1 MIPSYC
7 RPFLEMS
14 NRPKYSVDLQKI
26 TYINTFMY
34 HLDSEVDLL
43 HKAIEENDIIRVHN
57 VLYSIK
63 NRCEKLLEKE
73 VKPMLEK
80 EIKKQNK
87 TTKRCKP

>member
-7 RPFLEMS
+7 RPFFEMP

-26 TYINTFMY
+26 TYIDTFMY
-34 HLDSEVDLL
+34 HLDDEVNLL
-43 HKAIEENDIIRVHN
+43 YKAIEENDIIRVHN

-73 VKPMLEK
+73 VKPILEE
-80 EIKKQNK
+80 EIKKAKESNQK
-87 TTKRCKP
+87 T

>member
-7 RPFLEMS
+7 RPFFEMPD
-14 NRPKYSVDLQKI
+14 RPKYSVNLQKI
-26 TYINTFMY
+26 TYIDTFMY
-34 HLDSEVDLL
+34 HLDDEVNLL

-63 NRCEKLLEKE
+63 NRCEKLLEEE

-80 EIKKQNK
+80 EIERRNK
-87 TTKRCKP
+87 TTKRHKP